1 MDPNPV
7 KTAVLWRQLPIEIH
21 RAVSSPSREGSMMM
35 VAQPASNVAG
45 DKFRYYII

>member
-35 VAQPASNVAG
+35 VAQPASNALSNSFS
-45 DKFRYYII
+45 KAS